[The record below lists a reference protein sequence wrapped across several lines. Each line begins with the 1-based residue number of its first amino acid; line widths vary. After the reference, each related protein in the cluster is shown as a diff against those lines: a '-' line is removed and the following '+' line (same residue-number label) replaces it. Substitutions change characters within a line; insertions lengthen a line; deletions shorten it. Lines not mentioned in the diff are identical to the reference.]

1 MKIPVNLAKTTS
13 LLLLLI
19 TQFCFSQNNWKKFE
33 KEAVITKYISK
44 STKFQ
49 INDLTIHA
57 KWNDK
62 LSYSEN
68 IGHYGG
74 IEKLTITANNRVLQV
89 INNIE
94 DNVALDQI
102 IINFYDYNFD
112 GYLDFSVQDQCGQS
126 SFYKYYIYKKK
137 QGKFKYA
144 KDWDYIRV
152 QQVNK
157 VKKQILTQPDGMQDN
172 RELFSAKNE
181 NLIKL
186 KRTNFTNN

>member
-1 MKIPVNLAKTTS
+1 MKIPVNLTKTTS
-13 LLLLLI
+13 FLLLLT
-19 TQFCFSQNNWKKFE
+19 TQLCFSQNNWKEFE
-33 KEAVITKYISK
+33 KEAVITKYITK

-68 IGHYGG
+68 IGYYGG
-74 IEKLTITANNRVLQV
+74 IEKLTITANNKVLQV

-112 GYLDFSVQDQCGQS
+112 DYLDFSVQDQCGQS
-126 SFYKYYIYKKK
+126 CFYKYYIYNKK

-144 KDWDYIRV
+144 KDWDYIRI

-172 RELFSAKNE
+172 RELFSAKKE